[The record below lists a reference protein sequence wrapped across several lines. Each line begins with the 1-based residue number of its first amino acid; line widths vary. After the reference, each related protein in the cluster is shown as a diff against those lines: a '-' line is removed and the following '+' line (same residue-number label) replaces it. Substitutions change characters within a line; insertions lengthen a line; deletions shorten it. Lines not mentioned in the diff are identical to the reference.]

1 MFFQACLCML
11 SCGGSNEFPLRTG
24 TALSMLS
31 TLSLGEWP
39 RLPFT
44 ARIERALFHRARS
57 ASKKGTWPLPST
69 AGGLFQHP
77 ARGRSALDDYIAC
90 DFATRPEG
98 FLRFAIEFGFDAPGV
113 AKRQDKLVLAFP
125 SGLFTRPEQGL
136 LGTAAIDLNDDPTQL
151 CRLKVQRQLFVRCSR
166 PFE

>member
-1 MFFQACLCML
+1 M
-11 SCGGSNEFPLRTG
+11 NT
-24 TALSMLS
+24 
-31 TLSLGEWP
+31 P
-39 RLPFT
+39 RRVTKNPYCDRMDG
-44 ARIERALFHRARS
+44 ARERL
-57 ASKKGTWPLPST
+57 T
-69 AGGLFQHP
+69 
-77 ARGRSALDDYIAC
+77 LDDNIAR
-90 DFATRPEG
+90 DFATLAKG

-113 AKRQDKLVLAFP
+113 AERQDKLILAFP